1 MQNLHHIF
9 SCYITCASV
18 VCNIH
23 CFLQQPT
30 KMTEVHK
37 CQWCGC
43 RSHSTDIKICMAP
56 TCGNF
61 CCPQCLKDLY
71 AKHSFYQIPDPDEP
85 GEEMFACMKKCHG
98 EIYKVYEVKDDQKI
112 MWNRDRKEGEDNHNN
127 LDNPLIKWATTKGNY
142 SKFCA
147 GKTGTGGSRKKDACN
162 QIADMINSASMRK
175 ICMGKQVHSRTKHLE
190 KSFKKAYE
198 FSFTE
203 TGQGPME
210 QSEGTFCEAI
220 LKMCPHYFDLF
231 DVMKDHSSS
240 MPQINS
246 EDLDENIVE
255 PLRSSDDNDESLIG
269 NENAIQTNNQNDDN
283 SNPRQQPLQ
292 QASQ

>member
-1 MQNLHHIF
+1 M
-9 SCYITCASV
+9 YE
-18 VCNIH
+18 
-23 CFLQQPT
+23 
-30 KMTEVHK
+30 EVP
-37 CQWCGC
+37 C
-43 RSHSTDIKICMAP
+43 
-56 TCGNF
+56 
-61 CCPQCLKDLY
+61 
-71 AKHSFYQIPDPDEP
+71 
-85 GEEMFACMKKCHG
+85 EM
-98 EIYKVYEVKDDQKI
+98 YKVYEVKDDWKI
-112 MWNRDRKEGEDNHNN
+112 MWNHDRKEGEDNHNN
-127 LDNPLIKWATTKGNY
+127 LDNLLIKWATTKGNY
-142 SKFCA
+142 SKFCT

-190 KSFKKAYE
+190 KSFEKAYE

-255 PLRSSDDNDESLIG
+255 PLHSSDDNDESLIG

-283 SNPRQQPLQ
+283 TATQDNSHCNR
-292 QASQ
+292 QASNNTTVEVVSTTTTTNIVPITTPLVMKWKKENGQRYTNSKNHCKSRDDSDLETFLAYQKEVPSLKNASIKESKGHNKEIKKLNK